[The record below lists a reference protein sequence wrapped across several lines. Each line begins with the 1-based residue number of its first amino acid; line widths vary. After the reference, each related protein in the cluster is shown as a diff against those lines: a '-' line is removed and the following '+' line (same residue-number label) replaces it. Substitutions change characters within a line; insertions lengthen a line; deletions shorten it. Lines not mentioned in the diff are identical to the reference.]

1 MAIITTAII
10 SGLRRYMTI
19 AATMMRIA
27 IIAISDSFRLFIEIH
42 FALRSLKMD
51 VYYVWH
57 RSKLIAKD
65 SI

>member
-10 SGLRRYMTI
+10 RGLRRYMTI

-27 IIAISDSFRLFIEIH
+27 IIAISDSFRLVNKIH

-51 VYYVWH
+51 VYYV
-57 RSKLIAKD
+57 
-65 SI
+65 